1 MTVSTIN
8 SVAEFVTNGAT
19 KTFPFYFKFL
29 EDKDLVVTYI
39 NPDGVGIPLSLG
51 TDYAVGGAGN
61 DKGGSVI
68 TSVALSG
75 PGKLFVSR
83 VMPVYQQT
91 SLRNQGKFLAG
102 THEDVFDRLTML
114 IQQTDAIFS
123 RTIRSTGYETFPE
136 LPPAVVR
143 AHRVMGFDGAGNPS
157 PSNLT
162 LEQLEQQPALALES
176 AAAAKASA
184 VEAGDFAGV
193 AGGMAE
199 AAGHMADAAD
209 ESAQAAKESADF
221 AATAA
226 GAIQLSTGIFPT
238 VAAGLIATENNG
250 YFSVPSPESIEYLIL
265 FQNVSNAAVEVK
277 RYPSAA
283 VLNIARRGNYVL
295 SGRATKVEK
304 IAGTSDYLVSWGRL
318 YIFTGTGKAQAYV
331 QAVTDLTVPNGK
343 CAYVDLAA
351 ELVGGEYVVKVS
363 ELPLATT
370 ANPPGSYIDDS
381 KIILF
386 TCLSGIV
393 GGKLYPQYQTVAD
406 GAVAR
411 GALTTPMQNIVDR
424 AGWHVVGKATQIQR
438 RVSTPSTYGISFPEL
453 MITGGATF
461 GSKKV
466 APVTD
471 RGIPVGEA
479 IYVDLDGVPNASG
492 QLVAEVTNG
501 GFAAGMATTGAFVS
515 DRKVYLFINGASG
528 LAGPLAQQP
537 ISTGFIDDVLKNRTT
552 RPAYTVVGDLSAF
565 AMSGT
570 SSVLSFNDL
579 RVSQGAGTSALV
591 VAGMADV
598 SVPTGRALFV
608 DLNSAPVDG
617 KLVAQVTTGGYTS
630 ASGNLSAG
638 SFIDDTKI
646 YLFVNDPL
654 GHAGV
659 LAGRK
664 PLSVEVYLGDVWLK
678 QTPCNIVFDPATR
691 TLSWDNS
698 LILPTLGGQGRIN
711 LVAGSFTFTAD
722 TFNVAYLDLG
732 VATSTGDTPAS
743 AVKGGRYFGATNPD
757 RFRGTPR
764 QVPMFYWNGVSDY
777 GSLGGFP
784 SASAPGAA
792 VVSTLANDDVVVKV
806 GVNTLSAFVK
816 GAKSDSKKYLEQ
828 IIGYENK
835 PFDPTGADAFGN
847 SDLWRLKHTYECDLN
862 PGAVSFSR
870 GRGGLPL
877 NNGGEIVGAW
887 KVKAA
892 VDYIGGYHGDEIKT
906 HAALFLDGVQI
917 PFNTVATY
925 VGKKLQFVQ
934 YSRLYKCNTQVEVA
948 THSQSVTIR
957 HADGGMRIGLK
968 QNVVW
973 SQVLELEASMMTM
986 LPIKRLLSDTSGEV
1000 ITNTAMRAPYASTE
1014 DVSATGFA
1022 QVTTLGSLPDAQ
1034 LWGPTGISAS
1044 VQILKHPGLP
1054 SCGFYISN
1062 AANYN
1067 KPYYSVAGSA
1077 VATMG
1082 GTTHTTQ
1089 PGETWDVESVIRMTT
1104 TL

>member
-1 MTVSTIN
+1 MANNTGNPIGST
-8 SVAEFVTNGAT
+8 SA
-19 KTFPFYFKFL
+19 
-29 EDKDLVVTYI
+29 KDLSD
-39 NPDGVGIPLSLG
+39 NAENLDRLSLSDEYEYLDRLG
-51 TDYAVGGAGN
+51 RPRKTLKWIEDAALAIPAIEAAQRSEQQAERAFSAKTEAESAR
-61 DKGGSVI
+61 D
-68 TSVALSG
+68 AAQLSG
-75 PGKLFVSR
+75 G
-83 VMPVYQQT
+83 VYPDVAT
-91 SLRNQGKFLAG
+91 GLA
-102 THEDVFDRLTML
+102 
-114 IQQTDAIFS
+114 S
-123 RTIRSTGYETFPE
+123 
-136 LPPAVVR
+136 
-143 AHRVMGFDGAGNPS
+143 
-157 PSNLT
+157 
-162 LEQLEQQPALALES
+162 
-176 AAAAKASA
+176 
-184 VEAGDFAGV
+184 
-193 AGGMAE
+193 
-199 AAGHMADAAD
+199 MADG
-209 ESAQAAKESADF
+209 K
-221 AATAA
+221 
-226 GAIQLSTGIFPT
+226 
-238 VAAGLIATENNG
+238 
-250 YFSVPSPESIEYLIL
+250 YFSVPSPESSEYLIL
-265 FQNVSNAAVEVK
+265 FQKVSNAAVEVK

-501 GFAAGMATTGAFVS
+501 GFAAGMATAGAFVS
-515 DRKVYLFINGASG
+515 DRKIYLFINGASG

-552 RPAYTVVGDLSAF
+552 RSAYTVVGDLSAF

-638 SFIDDTKI
+638 SFIDDAKI

-698 LILPTLGGQGRIN
+698 LILPTPGGQGRIN
-711 LVAGSFTFTAD
+711 LAAGSFTFTAD

-732 VATSTGDTPAS
+732 VSTSTGDTPAS
-743 AVKGGRYFGATNPD
+743 AVKGGRYYGSTNAD

-764 QVPMFYWNGVSDY
+764 QVPMFYWNGGSDY

-816 GAKSDSKKYLEQ
+816 GAKSGSKKYLEQ
-828 IIGYENK
+828 TIGYENK

-847 SDLWRLKHTYECDLN
+847 SDLWRLKHGYECDLLAEAISF
-862 PGAVSFSR
+862 PRTRAGRAIVS
-870 GRGGLPL
+870 
-877 NNGGEIVGAW
+877 GGEMAGAW
-887 KVKAA
+887 LEEGAP
-892 VDYIGGYHGDEIKT
+892 DYIGGYHGDEIKT

-925 VGKKLQFVQ
+925 VGKKLQLVQ
-934 YSRLYKCNTQVEVA
+934 YSKLFKCNTQTEVA
-948 THSQSVTIR
+948 THSKRVTIS
-957 HADGGMRIGLK
+957 HAEGGMRIELS
-968 QNVVW
+968 QQVVW
-973 SQVLELEASMMTM
+973 SQALVLKAAMMTM
-986 LPIKRLLSDTSGEV
+986 LPIKRLLADTSGDV

-1054 SCGFYISN
+1054 SCGFYISS
-1062 AANYN
+1062 AVNYN
-1067 KPYYSVAGSA
+1067 KFYYSVAGST
-1077 VATMG
+1077 VSTMG
-1082 GTTHTTQ
+1082 GTTHITQ
-1089 PGETWDVESVIRMTT
+1089 PGEAWDVESVIRITT